1 MCWCSPKFQIQ
12 RPHPFSPPT
21 LNKQPCICYFT
32 KNFKSSERD
41 PNPINFLLSPF
52 SQGWSFRLC
61 YGFSFPASQKPHFVT
76 HLFSFLTFDFS
87 LSQADPFYDH
97 ILPLKST
104 KTPGP
109 LHCPVVTLLIHFP
122 LQSQAPFFFKKGFI
136 SFFLLAVLGLRCC
149 MWAVF

>member
-1 MCWCSPKFQIQ
+1 M
-12 RPHPFSPPT
+12 
-21 LNKQPCICYFT
+21 
-32 KNFKSSERD
+32 SSERD
-41 PNPINFLLSPF
+41 PNPINFLLSSF

-122 LQSQAPFFFKKGFI
+122 LQSQAPFFFFFLKKDLFL
-136 SFFLLAVLGLRCC
+136 SFFWLCWVSVAACGLFSSCGEQGYSLLWCVGFLLRCLLLLRSRSS
-149 MWAVF
+149 